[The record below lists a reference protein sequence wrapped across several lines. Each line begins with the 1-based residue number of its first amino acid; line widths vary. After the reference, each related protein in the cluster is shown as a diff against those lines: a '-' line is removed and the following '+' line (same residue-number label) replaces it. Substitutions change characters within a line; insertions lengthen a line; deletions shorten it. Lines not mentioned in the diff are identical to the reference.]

1 MGQPFMISREEF
13 VLQFCLL
20 EKARR
25 FGAIG
30 SLCSLPKIF
39 LFLAGEERLEVLG
52 PVLFPTGQQIEE
64 SAIHVL
70 RFLRRRLISLT
81 RMARTNSETLS

>member
-1 MGQPFMISREEF
+1 MKSSFCSFALPPGGSAVVVPTCFRRGVAGSA
-13 VLQFCLL
+13 VLV
-20 EKARR
+20 ER
-25 FGAIG
+25 
-30 SLCSLPKIF
+30 LPSSG
-39 LFLAGEERLEVLG
+39 GEGTLEVLG